1 MVAAVLFAVL
11 VACLAGVG
19 GASAKSAKSARP
31 HSTHHPSARPAAVA
45 PPTVTT
51 PPAVVPAAVPGV
63 RVQGNQL
70 LSNGVPW
77 VPRGVQIVGLVA
89 PPGALTDKY
98 IAAGAHFGQAEL
110 QKAVADHADLIRYQ
124 VSEFGI
130 DPQGPLYSPA
140 YVQSIQSAVQ
150 QARALGLNVIIS
162 LQAEQPAGEPTR
174 CPLPD
179 AGAERAWQVLAPMFA
194 SDNGVMFELYNEPG
208 PLTTR
213 SDWQIWL
220 NGGTVNQGNV
230 TCQAVGMQTI
240 VNNIRSAGADN
251 VIILP
256 GLNMGTS
263 LAGVPKVTDPASPT
277 NPQLAYSVHY
287 PLLTGSPALWDAAFG
302 TFSAKAPVIVT
313 EWNANSTTTCFPTAP
328 QRAPLLLTY
337 LLGKRIG
344 VVGFAFDL
352 PGTIISDYS
361 SYSPTTYSGFA
372 CGVNGGGPG
381 QVLFQQF
388 GAQALTVGG
397 VTTSPSWMVSATTV
411 GSLNDVAQA
420 QTQSVFNTART
431 FVTGAAT
438 STLAALSLP
447 SAVPT
452 ARFTNESRLAA
463 AVQTGALPAGTQ
475 AVVYAPQHSTATPVA
490 QQRNPSLYFQN
501 AATVVHNAAL
511 LFIAAPAVDLA
522 TAFDP
527 KAPKA
532 AQASIFLNRRIAAA
546 SAKFADAYAISG
558 PTARLGGVRYASFV
572 YAAALQAMKT
582 HPGIQLLAGAA
593 GGSSGTGA
601 ANSLLPAVL
610 SATGTT
616 PGTASSS
623 SLPLSTG
630 ALTSCPTCNPSAAVA
645 IAQIGSLDGAGR

>member
-1 MVAAVLFAVL
+1 MVAAALFAVL
-11 VACLAGVG
+11 VACVAGVG
-19 GASAKSAKSARP
+19 GASAKSAKP
-31 HSTHHPSARPAAVA
+31 HSRHQPSAKSAAVA
-45 PPTVTT
+45 PPTSTT
-51 PPAVVPAAVPGV
+51 PVALVPTAVPGV

-70 LSNGVPW
+70 FSNGVPW

-89 PPGALTDKY
+89 PPSALTDKY
-98 IAAGAHFGQAEL
+98 IAAGANFGQAEL
-110 QKAVADHADLIRYQ
+110 QRAVADHADLIRFQ
-124 VSEFGI
+124 ISEFGI
-130 DPQGPLYSPA
+130 DPQGPLFSQA

-150 QARALGLNVIIS
+150 QARALGLNVILS

-179 AGAERAWQVLAPMFA
+179 AGAQRAWQVLAPMFA

-213 SDWQIWL
+213 ANWLTWL
-220 NGGTVNQGNV
+220 NGGTVEQGNV

-240 VNNIRSAGADN
+240 VNSIRSAGADN

-256 GLNMGTS
+256 GLNVGTS

-277 NPQLAYSVHY
+277 DPQLAYSVHY

-328 QRAPLLLTY
+328 QRSPLLLTY

-344 VVGFAFDL
+344 IVGFAFDL
-352 PGTIISDYS
+352 PGTIITDYNT
-361 SYSPTTYSGFA
+361 YSPTTYSGFA

-381 QVLFQQF
+381 QLLFGQF
-388 GAQALTVGG
+388 AGQALTAGG
-397 VTTSPSWMVSATTV
+397 ATTAPSWMVSATAV
-411 GSLNDVAQA
+411 GALNDVAQA

-431 FVTGAAT
+431 FVTGAAS
-438 STLAALSLP
+438 STLASLSLP

-452 ARFTNESRLAA
+452 ARFTNEGRLAA

-475 AVVYAPQHSTATPVA
+475 AVVYAPQHSKATPIA

-522 TAFDP
+522 SALDP
-527 KAPKA
+527 RAPKA

-546 SAKFADAYAISG
+546 SAKFADAYEISG
-558 PTARLGGVRYASFV
+558 PTTRLGGAHYASFV
-572 YAAALQAMKT
+572 YAASLQAMTT

-593 GGSSGTGA
+593 GGSSGPGA

-616 PGTASSS
+616 PGDGAASTS
-623 SLPLSTG
+623 PLSTG
-630 ALTSCPTCNPSAAVA
+630 ALSSCPTCNPSAAVA
-645 IAQIGSLDGAGR
+645 IAQLGSLDGAGK